1 MALSQV
7 LTAYDFLDSAIVTG
21 DDAVALFDSYKA
33 YGVFAESNAV
43 NDTEVGTQPDWI
55 TWFVKITI
63 PGTNGKNSGA
73 QNPAPTLGINGRC
86 GGTGARPQEIGMV
99 SDGDGPVCGLAAA
112 LKLADMKSKGDALTG
127 DVIVTFHISPQ
138 GYIDTS
144 KNPPMMGLPVTNDVM
159 NSYEVD
165 PAMDA
170 ILSVDASKANYI
182 TKQRGFA
189 ISPTAM
195 QGYVLKVSSDLVNIM
210 ESTTGRHA
218 CTFPLAIQDITP
230 YDNGIS
236 HFNSIMQPSVATA
249 APVVGVAI
257 TAESAVSGSAVNAN
271 HEIDLAEAV
280 QFCLATAKA
289 FTGGT
294 CAFYDPA
301 EFNTLVSR
309 YGALTI
315 FQTEGNV
322 APAD

>member
-7 LTAYDFLDSAIVTG
+7 IAAHDFLDSAIVTG
-21 DDAVALFDSYKA
+21 DDVVTLFAPYSTV
-33 YGVFAESNAV
+33 GVFVESNPV

-63 PGTNGKNSGA
+63 PGTSGKNSGA
-73 QNPAPTLGINGRC
+73 TDPYPTLGINGRC

-99 SDGDGPVCGLAAA
+99 SDGDGPVCALAAA
-112 LKLADMKSKGDALTG
+112 LKLADMKTKSDALLG

-144 KNPPMMGLPVTNDVM
+144 KTPPMMGLPVTNAVM

-165 PAMDA
+165 AAMDA

-210 ESTTGRHA
+210 ESTTGQHA
-218 CTFPLAIQDITP
+218 FTFPLAIQDITP

-236 HFNSIMQPSVATA
+236 HFNSIMQPSVATS

-289 FTGGT
+289 YTARA
-294 CAFYDPA
+294 CDFYDA
-301 EFNTLVSR
+301 TEFNTLVQK
-309 YGALTI
+309 YGTLTV
-315 FQTEGNV
+315 FQTEGN
-322 APAD
+322 